1 MVGAALDG
9 FYYPVLTMPNLMIC
23 SIVNL
28 KNEKMNYI
36 FTTFILVAL
45 FFSCNGGKKT
55 ETDPLDIQKKWW
67 KEGILYQ
74 IYPQSFKDT
83 DGDGFG
89 DFKGVIEKLDYI
101 ESLGVT
107 MVWMNPFFES
117 PLVDNGYDVSDYRA
131 IHPRYGTMEVFQNM
145 LNAFHARGIK
155 FVLDVVV
162 NHSSNQHEWFK
173 QSRSSRDN
181 PYRSYYHW
189 WPAEKGQPPYRHS
202 LFDPEGAWEYDS
214 ITNAYYLHTFA
225 EEQPDLNW
233 ENPKVRQEVYN
244 IMKFWAEKGVD
255 GFRMDAFQF
264 ASKDTT
270 WPAFPAGHEKDF
282 VKWYGMRPQL
292 HDYLKE
298 MHQEVIEKYDVFAVA
313 EGAGSTFKDAHDL
326 VDADRKE
333 LQTAYH
339 FETVDMART
348 LDGYT
353 LSEFKDVFT
362 RWDSSFAE
370 KGWIAIFLSNHDNAR
385 LVNRFGNPSTA
396 FHTPS
401 TQMLNT
407 FLLSMRGTPYTYY
420 GDEIGMTNID
430 MPSIAEYVDIDAL
443 GKYKTAMAK
452 GEDMNTFMKILNYS
466 SRENGRTPM
475 QWSSAENTGFTK
487 GKPWVRINENYKDIN
502 VDAQIK
508 DPNSILNHFKK
519 MTGVRKSHP
528 CLIYGKYQLLQRAHP
543 TVYAFTRTLNNDKM
557 LVILNFSNKNSS
569 ITLPEIESAPKEII
583 NNYSILD
590 IQNETVVLL
599 PYQAV
604 ILKIN

>member
-1 MVGAALDG
+1 MNKVLIVAFAFLLFGCANGEKKEKLD
-9 FYYPVLTMPNLMIC
+9 LNI
-23 SIVNL
+23 
-28 KNEKMNYI
+28 
-36 FTTFILVAL
+36 
-45 FFSCNGGKKT
+45 
-55 ETDPLDIQKKWW
+55 DKKWW

-89 DFKGVIEKLDYI
+89 DFQGVIEKIDYI
-101 ESLGVT
+101 ESLGVNL
-107 MVWMNPFFES
+107 VWMNPFFES

-131 IHPRYGTMEVFQNM
+131 ILPRYGTMEDFQQM
-145 LNAFHARGIK
+145 LDDFHERDIK

-162 NHSSNQHEWFK
+162 NHSSKEIEWFK
-173 QSRSSRDN
+173 QASSSRDSE
-181 PYRSYYHW
+181 YYDYYHW
-189 WPAEKGQPPYRHS
+189 WPAEKGEPPYRYS
-202 LFDPEGAWEYDS
+202 LFDPEGGWDYVQAVD
-214 ITNAYYLHTFA
+214 AYYLHTFA

-233 ENPKVRQEVYN
+233 ENPTLRQEVYD

-270 WPAFPAGHEKDF
+270 YPEFPEGHENDF
-282 VKWYGMRPQL
+282 IKWYGMRPQL

-298 MHQEVIEKYDVFAVA
+298 MYQEVIEPYDVFAVA

-339 FETVDMART
+339 FQYVDMSRT
-348 LDGYT
+348 PDGYD

-362 RWDSSFAE
+362 RWDSAFAD
-370 KGWIAIFLSNHDNAR
+370 KGWLAIFLSNHDNAR
-385 LVNRFGNPSTA
+385 LVNRFGNPSPE
-396 FHTPS
+396 FRTPS

-430 MPSIAEYVDIDAL
+430 MPNIEEYEDVDAK
-443 GKYKTAMAK
+443 GKYKSALAA
-452 GEDMNTFMKILNYS
+452 GEDMNEFMKVLNYS

-475 QWSSAENTGFTK
+475 QWNNTEYAGFTT
-487 GKPWVRINENYKDIN
+487 GIPWKKVNENYTEIN
-502 VDAQIK
+502 VAAQNK
-508 DPNSILNHFKK
+508 DPNSILNHFRK
-519 MTGVRKSHP
+519 MTKIRRNNPV
-528 CLIYGKYQLLQRAHP
+528 LVYGDYDIIQKEHP
-543 TVYAFTRTLNNDKM
+543 TIYAYTRTLENVKM
-557 LVILNFSNKNSS
+557 LVLLNFSDKNSTIAMS
-569 ITLPEIESAPKEII
+569 EISNFKNIII
-583 NNYSILD
+583 NNYKEFSIEDDKAILM
-590 IQNETVVLL
+590 

-604 ILKIN
+604 IIEMK

>member
-1 MVGAALDG
+1 MKNHLWQVIIML
-9 FYYPVLTMPNLMIC
+9 LMLSCTMQDKPDNNKHDM
-23 SIVNL
+23 
-28 KNEKMNYI
+28 ER
-36 FTTFILVAL
+36 T
-45 FFSCNGGKKT
+45 
-55 ETDPLDIQKKWW
+55 WW

-83 DGDGFG
+83 NGDGFG

-101 ESLGVT
+101 KSLGIT

-117 PLVDNGYDVSDYRA
+117 PLVDNGYDVADYRA
-131 IHPRYGTMEVFQNM
+131 IHPRYGSMEDFQKM
-145 LNAFHARGIK
+145 LDGFHERGIK

-162 NHSSNQHEWFK
+162 NHSSNEHEWFK

-181 PYRSYYHW
+181 PYRDYYHW

-214 ITNAYYLHTFA
+214 LTNAYYLHTFA
-225 EEQPDLNW
+225 EQQPDLNW
-233 ENPKVRQEVYN
+233 ENPKVRKEVYD

-270 WPAFPAGHEKDF
+270 WPEFPTGHEKEF
-282 VKWYGMRPQL
+282 IKWYGMRPQL

-298 MHQEVIEKYDVFAVA
+298 MYREVIEKYDVFAVA
-313 EGAGSTFKDAHDL
+313 EGAGSTFQDAHDL

-339 FETVDMART
+339 FEGVDMSRT
-348 LDGYT
+348 PDRYT
-353 LSEFKDVFT
+353 LSEFKEVFT
-362 RWDSSFAE
+362 RWDSAFAE

-385 LVNRFGNPSTA
+385 LVDRFGNPSPE
-396 FHTPS
+396 FRTPS

-430 MPSIAEYVDIDAL
+430 MPNIEEYVDIDAK
-443 GKYKTAMAK
+443 GKYKAALAA
-452 GEDMNTFMKILNYS
+452 GEDLTEFMKVLNYS

-475 QWSSAENTGFTK
+475 QWDNTGNAGFTT
-487 GKPWVRINENYKDIN
+487 GVPWMKVNENYPDIN
-502 VDAQIK
+502 VAAQER
-508 DPNSILNHFKK
+508 DPNSILNHFRK
-519 MTGVRKSHP
+519 MTKVRKENP
-528 CLIYGKYQLLQRAHP
+528 VLVYGKYELLQREHP
-543 TVYAFTRTLNNDKM
+543 DIYAYTRTLDDEKL
-557 LVILNFSNKNSS
+557 LVLLNFSQETAS
-569 ITLPEIESAPKEII
+569 ITLSGMSDFGEPII
-583 NNYSILD
+583 NNYSELD
-590 IQNETVVLL
+590 IENNKVSLL

-604 ILKIN
+604 ILKIK